1 LIAAHDFLARFFDL
15 LLGPL
20 DRWSPVAGLWAA
32 SVVSGVVLLFI
43 FRWTSNARAI
53 RAARRRAQAELLAV
67 RLYREE
73 PRVVL
78 RAQARFLAAIGRYLA
93 QMLVPFAA
101 LALPFSLLAA
111 NLDAR
116 YGSRALA
123 VGERA
128 VVEVLGAT
136 AVIDA
141 ASLEPSEGLAVEAG
155 PVRIRAR
162 GEASWRILAK
172 APGRQSVA
180 VVVGERRVDK
190 EVTVST
196 TARGAA
202 PRRMC
207 AGLATFFLAPA
218 EPAIGEGCA
227 VRRIEVRYP
236 SLEVDAFGWKMPW
249 IVVFLLV
256 SSAVA
261 LLLRRRAG
269 VEF

>member
-1 LIAAHDFLARFFDL
+1 LTAAHDFLARFFDL

-43 FRWTSNARAI
+43 FRWTSNAQAI
-53 RAARRRAQAELLAV
+53 RAARR
-67 RLYREE
+67 
-73 PRVVL
+73 

-93 QMLVPFAA
+93 QMLVPLAA

-111 NLDAR
+111 HLDAR

-136 AVIDA
+136 AVIDD

-155 PVRIRAR
+155 PVRIPAR

-180 VVVGERRVDK
+180 LVVGERRIDK
-190 EVTVST
+190 EVSVST
-196 TARGAA
+196 VARGAA

-207 AGLATFFLAPA
+207 AGLASFFLAPA

-236 SLEVDAFGWKMPW
+236 SLEIDAFGWKMPW

>member
-1 LIAAHDFLARFFDL
+1 MTAAHDLLARAFDL

-20 DRWSPVAGLWAA
+20 DRWNPLAGLWAT
-32 SVVSGVVLLFI
+32 SVVSGVALLFI
-43 FRWTSNARAI
+43 FRWTSNPRAI
-53 RAARRRAQAELLAV
+53 RDARRRAQAELLAV

-78 RAQARFLAAIGRYLA
+78 RAQARFLAAITRYLG

-111 NLDAR
+111 HLDAR

-128 VVEVLGAT
+128 VVEVRGTPTL
-136 AVIDA
+136 IDG
-141 ASLEPSEGLAVEAG
+141 ASLESSQGLAVEAG
-155 PVRIRAR
+155 PVRIPAR
-162 GEASWRILAK
+162 GAASWRIVAK
-172 APGRQSVA
+172 APGPQSVA
-180 VVVGERRVDK
+180 LVVGERRIDK
-190 EVTVST
+190 KVPVSKI
-196 TARGAA
+196 ARGAA
-202 PRRMC
+202 PARMC
-207 AGLATFFLAPA
+207 AGLTGFFLAPA
-218 EPAIGEGCA
+218 ETAIGDDCA

-236 SLEVDAFGWKMPW
+236 SLEIDVFGWKVSW
-249 IVVFLLV
+249 IVVFLVV

-261 LLLRRRAG
+261 LALHRRAG

>member
-1 LIAAHDFLARFFDL
+1 LTTAHDLLARTFDL

-20 DRWSPVAGLWAA
+20 DRWNPVAGLWAA
-32 SVVSGVVLLFI
+32 SVVAGVALLFI
-43 FRWTSNARAI
+43 FRWTSNPGAI

-67 RLYREE
+67 RLYRDE

-78 RAQARFLAAIGRYLA
+78 RAQARFLAAIGRYLG
-93 QMLVPFAA
+93 QMLVPFAS

-111 NLDAR
+111 HLDAR

-128 VVEVLGAT
+128 VVEVLGT
-136 AVIDA
+136 TPVIDA
-141 ASLEPSEGLAVEAG
+141 ASLEPSQGLAVEAG
-155 PVRIRAR
+155 PVRIHGR

-172 APGRQSVA
+172 APGPQLVA
-180 VVVGERRVDK
+180 LVVGEKRIDK
-190 EVTVST
+190 EVSVST

-207 AGLATFFLAPA
+207 AGLAGFFLAPA
-218 EPAIGEGCA
+218 EPAISEGCA

-236 SLEVDAFGWKMPW
+236 SLAIDVFGWKVPW
-249 IVVFLLV
+249 IVVFLAV
-256 SSAVA
+256 SSMVA
-261 LLLRRRAG
+261 LVLRRRAG

>member
-1 LIAAHDFLARFFDL
+1 LIAAHDLLARAFDL

-20 DRWSPVAGLWAA
+20 DRWNPVAGLWAA
-32 SVVSGVVLLFI
+32 SVVAGVALLFI
-43 FRWTSNARAI
+43 FRWTSNPEAI

-78 RAQARFLAAIGRYLA
+78 RAQARFLAAIARYLG

-101 LALPFSLLAA
+101 LALPLSLFAA
-111 NLDAR
+111 HLDAR

-128 VVEVLGAT
+128 VVEVLGTAT
-136 AVIDA
+136 ATDA

-155 PVRIRAR
+155 PVRIPAR

-172 APGRQSVA
+172 ASGPQSVTL
-180 VVVGERRVDK
+180 VVGERRIDK
-190 EVTVST
+190 EVSVST

-207 AGLATFFLAPA
+207 AGLVGFFLAPA
-218 EPAIGEGCA
+218 EPAIDESCA

-236 SLEVDAFGWKMPW
+236 SLEVDFFRWKTSW
-249 IVVFLLV
+249 IVVFLAV
-256 SSAVA
+256 SSTVA
-261 LLLRRRAG
+261 LVLRRRAG

>member
-1 LIAAHDFLARFFDL
+1 LIAAHDLLARAFDL

-20 DRWSPVAGLWAA
+20 DRWNPVAGLWAA
-32 SVVSGVVLLFI
+32 SVVSGVALLVI
-43 FRWTSNARAI
+43 FRCTSNPDAI

-67 RLYREE
+67 RLYRED

-78 RAQARFLAAIGRYLA
+78 RAQRRLLAAIARYLG

-101 LALPFSLLAA
+101 LALPFTLLAA
-111 NLDAR
+111 HLDAR

-128 VVEVLGAT
+128 VVEVLGTST
-136 AVIDA
+136 AIDG

-155 PVRIRAR
+155 PVRIAAR

-172 APGRQSVA
+172 APGQQSLALVI
-180 VVVGERRVDK
+180 GQRRIEK
-190 EVTVST
+190 QVSVSA
-196 TARGAA
+196 TARGAP

-207 AGLATFFLAPA
+207 AGPASFLFAAA
-218 EPAIGEGCA
+218 EPVIGDGCA
-227 VRRIEVRYP
+227 VQRIEVRYP
-236 SLEVDAFGWKMPW
+236 PLEIGALGWKVSW
-249 IVVFLLV
+249 LAVFLAV

-261 LLLRRRAG
+261 IVLRRRAG

>member
-1 LIAAHDFLARFFDL
+1 LTAAHDLLARAFDL

-20 DRWSPVAGLWAA
+20 DRASPTAGLWVVSAA
-32 SVVSGVVLLFI
+32 SGIALLFL
-43 FRWTSNARAI
+43 FRWTSDPAAI

-78 RAQARFLAAIGRYLA
+78 RAQARFLAAIARYLG

-111 NLDAR
+111 HLDAR

-128 VVEVLGAT
+128 VVEVSGAAAALDT
-136 AVIDA
+136 
-141 ASLEPSEGLAVEAG
+141 ASLEPSEGLTVEAG
-155 PVRIRAR
+155 PVRIPSR

-172 APGRQSVA
+172 APGPQSVA
-180 VVVGERRVDK
+180 LLVGGRRIDK
-190 EVTVST
+190 EVSVST

-207 AGLATFFLAPA
+207 AGPASFFFAPA
-218 EPAIGEGCA
+218 EPAIGGGCA
-227 VRRIEVRYP
+227 VREIEVRYP
-236 SLEVDAFGWKMPW
+236 PLQIEAFGWRVPW
-249 IVVFLLV
+249 IVVFLAV
-256 SSAVA
+256 SGAVA
-261 LLLRRRAG
+261 LWLRRRAG